1 MLSVVIVDDKE
12 QDRYLLQILLE
23 KTGFRVIAASDG
35 AEALTLARQ
44 HTPDLII
51 SDVLMPVM
59 DGFTFCREVRRDPN
73 LCRMPFIF
81 YTATY
86 VDPRDED
93 FALKIGADCF
103 IVKPVEPMILLE
115 KIQQVIADHKSNS
128 LPVNNTDGNDNQYFK
143 RYSEVLVRKLED
155 KLELFRGIFS
165 IDPSALFVLSSSGII
180 LELNKTAEIL
190 LGGSI
195 LDILDKNIADQ
206 FICSDDRA
214 TFLENLTKVN
224 NGITIQ
230 EFETR
235 LTIIQNTHPVIMQ
248 WNAQRI
254 LKSSGI
260 VEGILLIGKDI
271 TLFRIAEKQ
280 CEEIEAQLRHA
291 QKLDAL
297 GQLSGVVAHDFN
309 NLLAAIM
316 GYCNLI
322 MYDKNDLSEL
332 DSRLHQIVKCTERA
346 AGLTRQLLA
355 FSRKQELEMKPLNV
369 NTVLKDHEDMLKR
382 LIGETITILF
392 DFDPSIWLVKG
403 DIGQFEQ
410 VMMNLVVN
418 ARDAMPD
425 GGIVTV
431 TTRNVSMDQN
441 WNDPSQSH
449 VSGDYVKIVVQD
461 TGSGMSDDVKSRLFE
476 PFFTTKESG
485 KGTGLGLATVFGI
498 IKQSGGTIQCESSF
512 GKGTSFIIHL
522 PVATEQYDQDLKRHD
537 AQSENELRGSETILV
552 VEDEESM
559 RDVICRILIVSGYT
573 VLCEQN
579 GTAAYDTFYRKQDRI
594 DMIISD
600 IVLPGLNG
608 LTLVQKIRRMKP
620 EVKVLFVSGY
630 TNTDAVI
637 QGIASN
643 GENFLQKPFNMNIL
657 KKKVRM
663 ILDRSEMKN

>member
-1 MLSVVIVDDKE
+1 MPSVVIVDDKE

-23 KTGFRVIAASDG
+23 KTGFTVVAASDG
-35 AEALTLARQ
+35 AEALKFA
-44 HTPDLII
+44 HHHNPDLII

-59 DGFTFCREVRRDPN
+59 DGFTLCREVRKDQT
-73 LCRMPFIF
+73 LCKLPFIF

-86 VDPRDED
+86 VDPRDEE

-115 KIQQVIADHKSNS
+115 KIQQVMTEHTSEVLSVNAIEAD
-128 LPVNNTDGNDNQYFK
+128 DNQYFK

-155 KLELFRGIFS
+155 KLELFRAIFS
-165 IDPSALFVLSSSGII
+165 IDPSALFVLSSSGKI
-180 LELNKTAEIL
+180 LELNKTAETL

-195 LDILDKNIADQ
+195 PDILDKNIADH
-206 FICSDDRA
+206 FIFSDDRT
-214 TFLENLTKVN
+214 TFTKNLADVN
-224 NGITIQ
+224 NGITVH
-230 EFETR
+230 EFESR
-235 LTIIQNTHPVIMQ
+235 LTIMHNSHQVIMQ

-254 LKSSGI
+254 IKSSGI
-260 VEGILLIGKDI
+260 VEAILLIGKDI
-271 TLFRIAEKQ
+271 TSTRIAEKQ

-297 GQLSGVVAHDFN
+297 GRLSGVVAHDFN

-332 DSRLHQIVKCTERA
+332 DSSLNQIVKCTERA

-382 LIGETITILF
+382 LIGETIAIHY
-392 DFDPSIWLVKG
+392 DFDPSVWLVKG

-431 TTRNVSMDQN
+431 TTRNVSMDN
-441 WNDPSQSH
+441 VRNDPTLYH
-449 VSGDYVKIVVQD
+449 VSGDYVKIAVQD
-461 TGSGMSDDVKSRLFE
+461 TGIGMSDKIKARLFE

-498 IKQSGGTIQCESSF
+498 IKQSGGTIQCESSL
-512 GKGTSFIIHL
+512 GNGTTFIIHL
-522 PVATEQYDQDLKRHD
+522 PVANEQYDNDLTRVNV
-537 AQSENELRGSETILV
+537 QSKSEYRGTETILV

-559 RDVICRILIVSGYT
+559 RDVMCRILIMAGYT
-573 VLCEQN
+573 VLCEQT
-579 GTAAYDTFYRKQDRI
+579 GTAAYETFCRKQDRI

-608 LTLVQKIRRMKP
+608 LTLVQKIRRIKP
-620 EVKVLFVSGY
+620 DIKVLFVSGY
-630 TNTDAVI
+630 TNIDAII
-637 QGIASN
+637 QGIASI
-643 GENFLQKPFNMNIL
+643 GENYLQKPFNMNIL

-663 ILDRSEMKN
+663 ILDLCDRK